1 MSSHGHA
8 FGDRLKELNLT
19 IHENALYHAS
29 KIFIATHFCVS
40 FVGAIFTEY
49 FFMSF

>member
-1 MSSHGHA
+1 MLSYEHV

-29 KIFIATHFCVS
+29 TIFIDTHFCVS
-40 FVGAIFTEY
+40 FAGAIFTEY